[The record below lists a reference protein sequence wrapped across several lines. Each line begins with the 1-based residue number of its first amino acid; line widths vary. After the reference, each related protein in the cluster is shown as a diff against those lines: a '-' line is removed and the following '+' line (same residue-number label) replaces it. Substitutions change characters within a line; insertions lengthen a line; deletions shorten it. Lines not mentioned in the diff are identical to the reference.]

1 MAIDPMTALA
11 LAQGGLGAIQKGM
24 AAGERKRADSEF
36 KRFEI
41 PSSIKAMMGVME
53 SLSTQ
58 TELPGS
64 DILRSRQE
72 ATTAQGVETAQRT
85 SESGGDALGLLSEMY
100 GKQLDSAERMAV
112 QGAEY
117 YQTNRARY
125 ANALQTMGQYQ
136 QEQWKYNELYPYMQ
150 KMTAAGESDAAG
162 GANVSGG
169 MGSMIDIFGANKN
182 MDFQERMFNEWQN
195 NKFGQNLGE
204 PYDRTRFEDSTL
216 RNLKQP
222 ELGLKNPE
230 RTQLSP
236 WIP

>member
-1 MAIDPMTALA
+1 
-11 LAQGGLGAIQKGM
+11 
-24 AAGERKRADSEF
+24 
-36 KRFEI
+36 
-41 PSSIKAMMGVME
+41 
-53 SLSTQ
+53 
-58 TELPGS
+58 
-64 DILRSRQE
+64 
-72 ATTAQGVETAQRT
+72 
-85 SESGGDALGLLSEMY
+85 
-100 GKQLDSAERMAV
+100 
-112 QGAEY
+112 
-117 YQTNRARY
+117 
-125 ANALQTMGQYQ
+125 
-136 QEQWKYNELYPYMQ
+136 
-150 KMTAAGESDAAG
+150 MTAAGESDAAG
-162 GANVSGG
+162 GANISGG